1 LPLIK
6 KKIALQKETS
16 EKYDLR
22 KYEKKLKNIDIDGPI
37 HQIQRSSDEQTV
49 AIKRHGTI
57 KAPNSEILS
66 RKQGKSL
73 PWLRPVEAEYLR
85 RQIQLCKRKNTDSEK
100 DLQCR
105 LAIHRQKHPIISV
118 NMKRKH

>member
-1 LPLIK
+1 MPLIK
-6 KKIALQKETS
+6 KKVAIQKETS

-37 HQIQRSSDEQTV
+37 HQIQGSSNGHTIIV
-49 AIKRHGTI
+49 KRHETI

-66 RKQGKSL
+66 RKQSKSL

-100 DLQCR
+100 DLQSR
-105 LAIHRQKHPIISV
+105 LAIHRQKHPTISV
-118 NMKRKH
+118 NMKRYI